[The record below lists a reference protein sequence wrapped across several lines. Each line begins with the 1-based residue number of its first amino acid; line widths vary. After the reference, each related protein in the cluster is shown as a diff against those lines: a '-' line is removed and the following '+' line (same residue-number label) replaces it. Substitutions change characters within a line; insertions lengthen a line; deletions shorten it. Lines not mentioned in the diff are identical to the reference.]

1 MNETPVPDPRLKDR
15 AVFTAWTTDRV
26 RYNDLDP
33 NNHVNNNAINQ
44 FFEDGRVSFREDKLP
59 GEAGSTLAGFVVV
72 KFSAEY
78 LAPVS
83 YPGEVEVGTVIL
95 RVGRTSY
102 TLGQGVFQG
111 DTCVAVAEVVT
122 VTVDPATAK
131 PRVIEGALRASLEEN
146 LIEG

>member
-1 MNETPVPDPRLKDR
+1 MSEQPVPDPRLKER
-15 AVFTAWTTDRV
+15 KAFTAWTVDRV

-33 NNHVNNNAINQ
+33 NGHVNNNAINQ
-44 FFEDGRVSFREDKLP
+44 FFEDGRVSFREYKLP
-59 GEAGSTLAGFVVV
+59 GETGAILAGFVVV

-78 LAPVS
+78 LAPVM

-111 DTCVAVAEVVT
+111 ERCVAVAEAVT

-131 PRVIEGALRASLEEN
+131 PRAIEGALRTALEEN
-146 LIEG
+146 LIGT

>member
-1 MNETPVPDPRLKDR
+1 MSETPVPDPRLKDR
-15 AVFTAWTTDRV
+15 AVFTAWTVDRV

-33 NNHVNNNAINQ
+33 NDHVNNNAINQ
-44 FFEDGRVSFREDKLP
+44 FFEDGRVSFREQKLP

-78 LAPVS
+78 LAPVT
-83 YPGEVEVGTVIL
+83 YPGEVEVGSAIL

-111 DTCVAVAEVVT
+111 QTCIAIAEVVT
-122 VTVDPATAK
+122 VTVDPAAAK
-131 PRVIEGALRASLEEN
+131 PRAIEGELRTALEAN
-146 LIEG
+146 LIES